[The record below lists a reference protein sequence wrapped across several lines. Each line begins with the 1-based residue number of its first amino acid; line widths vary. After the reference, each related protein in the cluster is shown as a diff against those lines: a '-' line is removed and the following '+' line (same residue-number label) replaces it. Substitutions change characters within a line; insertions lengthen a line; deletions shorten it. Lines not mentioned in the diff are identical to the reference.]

1 MHRSNIYISFTGEEK
16 KKKMK
21 SFPFNLLLSL
31 SNRGKKVLIVL
42 IERTRDDIRLSLRE
56 EKGNRLW
63 MFLSDIL
70 SHPRF
75 HVCRNVLPHER
86 HPRLRVRL
94 SGQDNDT
101 KCWRRRGVCFDRR
114 KNLTIMPSGWLRI
127 AHFQSLSLSLCR
139 LLFLPSLPLLLSLY
153 NTTNIL
159 LQLSLSRSHVCYFFI
174 SILPLRLGSGRSFVV
189 ATIIRGEKYQGRAM
203 YIFIYI
209 YIRNFR

>member
-1 MHRSNIYISFTGEEK
+1 MHNFSTNFHSTKTNVQTIISIIFIMKKKKSNNYAPIQYIYIVHRRGK

-101 KCWRRRGVCFDRR
+101 KC
-114 KNLTIMPSGWLRI
+114 
-127 AHFQSLSLSLCR
+127 
-139 LLFLPSLPLLLSLY
+139 
-153 NTTNIL
+153 
-159 LQLSLSRSHVCYFFI
+159 
-174 SILPLRLGSGRSFVV
+174 
-189 ATIIRGEKYQGRAM
+189 
-203 YIFIYI
+203 
-209 YIRNFR
+209 

>member
-101 KCWRRRGVCFDRR
+101 KC
-114 KNLTIMPSGWLRI
+114 
-127 AHFQSLSLSLCR
+127 
-139 LLFLPSLPLLLSLY
+139 
-153 NTTNIL
+153 
-159 LQLSLSRSHVCYFFI
+159 
-174 SILPLRLGSGRSFVV
+174 
-189 ATIIRGEKYQGRAM
+189 
-203 YIFIYI
+203 
-209 YIRNFR
+209 